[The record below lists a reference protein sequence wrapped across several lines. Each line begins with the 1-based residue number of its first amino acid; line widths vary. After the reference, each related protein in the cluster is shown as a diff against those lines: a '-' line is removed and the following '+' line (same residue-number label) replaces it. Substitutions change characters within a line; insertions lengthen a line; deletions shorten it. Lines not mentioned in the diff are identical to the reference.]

1 MVCSID
7 SEREERIRFEQA
19 SNRSLTD
26 QLCLSSAQTCPAV
39 SCDVALATHGPAGA
53 MDCDGDEL
61 GVFFSGAVRQ
71 NPKPRSGCGG
81 VGHRNALEQRT
92 DRGPDQPTQSYQA
105 SDVWACWLRAS
116 ESSSAA
122 LVGLTL
128 SGRRRNPG
136 FASNV
141 VSLTSDQIAIA
152 PDDGLLASYSDL
164 EVRCRQ
170 TF

>member
-1 MVCSID
+1 
-7 SEREERIRFEQA
+7 
-19 SNRSLTD
+19 
-26 QLCLSSAQTCPAV
+26 
-39 SCDVALATHGPAGA
+39 

-61 GVFFSGAVRQ
+61 GVVFSGAVRQ
-71 NPKPRSGCGG
+71 NPAPRSGCGG

-128 SGRRRNPG
+128 GGTAWWLRSCGAFDGGRLRSRVG
-136 FASNV
+136 A
-141 VSLTSDQIAIA
+141 TA
-152 PDDGLLASYSDL
+152 P
-164 EVRCRQ
+164 
-170 TF
+170 